1 MDARQQNEET
11 HVNSKRIERIREGNY
26 FAEFEITLHDDPK
39 SPWSPYVDMED
50 IKKTDRIR
58 LALRQGDL
66 AAAAKE
72 AHVFELHP
80 VAAE

>member
-1 MDARQQNEET
+1 MN
-11 HVNSKRIERIREGNY
+11 KRTERIREGNY

-39 SPWSPYVDMED
+39 SPWSPYVDMDD
-50 IKKTDRIR
+50 IRKTDRIR
-58 LALRQGDL
+58 LALRRGEI

-72 AHVFELHP
+72 AEVFELRP